1 MDNQQPA
8 HPMRNL
14 FNHLSETADTTP
26 TAANTAHS
34 SASHNILSS
43 RLFYDAVAQS
53 HIAISITDL
62 EANILYANP
71 AFEQITGYIADEI
84 IGKNESLLS
93 DKNTPREM
101 YDELWHSLHQQKT
114 WSGVLLNRHKDGTR
128 YLSEVSIA
136 PMINEQG
143 ETVYYLGM
151 HRNITEMHRLAQQVK
166 NQKAIIESVVDSAP
180 VVIALLDDQR
190 QVVLNNQEY
199 KKLTYELHAGEP
211 AHIFLEVIKNT
222 LGETQWDEG
231 YTARKNF
238 EDQEVRL
245 DFGGRHQPRWFVC
258 SGTWFQ
264 EHEDSAGDFF
274 QPRKRDY
281 LLLVANEITA
291 LKKQQEEVRMN
302 GLRALLAEGELVD
315 RMRGTLEGAIH
326 ELQVPINLITAALSV
341 LERRATDAQDKALY
355 DALKQASN
363 SGHRA
368 LEKLRHCIPMET
380 NEPMVPLN
388 LNELVRDTLSVLTEQ
403 LLSKG
408 IVVDWQPALVLPSV
422 LGQLKRLRNL
432 FKQLLSNAIDS
443 MSENRNKSREL
454 HIITRQVEDMVMI
467 TVEDTGHGI
476 PEHLRFRVFEPFFT
490 TKKRGGTG
498 MGLATVQEIVN
509 SHAGSIAIDPH
520 YTSGCRIIVQFPTA
534 DQRINR

>member
-1 MDNQQPA
+1 MATDNSN
-8 HPMRNL
+8 R
-14 FNHLSETADTTP
+14 
-26 TAANTAHS
+26 
-34 SASHNILSS
+34 NILPS
-43 RLFYDAVAQS
+43 RLFYDAVEQS

-71 AFEQITGYIADEI
+71 AFEQVTGYTMNEM

-93 DKNTPREM
+93 DKNTPRGM
-101 YDELWHSLHQQKT
+101 YDELWQSLHQQKT

-128 YLSEVSIA
+128 YLAEVSIA

-180 VVIALLDDQR
+180 VVIALLDDQQ

-222 LGETQWDEG
+222 LGEAQWEVG
-231 YTARKNF
+231 YAARQNF

-281 LLLVANEITA
+281 LLLVANEITE
-291 LKKQQEEVRMN
+291 LKRQQEEVRMN

-326 ELQVPINLITAALSV
+326 ELQVPI
-341 LERRATDAQDKALY
+341 
-355 DALKQASN
+355 
-363 SGHRA
+363 
-368 LEKLRHCIPMET
+368 
-380 NEPMVPLN
+380 
-388 LNELVRDTLSVLTEQ
+388 
-403 LLSKG
+403 LLC
-408 IVVDWQPALVLPSV
+408 
-422 LGQLKRLRNL
+422 N
-432 FKQLLSNAIDS
+432 
-443 MSENRNKSREL
+443 
-454 HIITRQVEDMVMI
+454 
-467 TVEDTGHGI
+467 
-476 PEHLRFRVFEPFFT
+476 
-490 TKKRGGTG
+490 
-498 MGLATVQEIVN
+498 
-509 SHAGSIAIDPH
+509 
-520 YTSGCRIIVQFPTA
+520 
-534 DQRINR
+534 

>member
-1 MDNQQPA
+1 
-8 HPMRNL
+8 MRNL
-14 FNHLSETADTTP
+14 FNHLSETADTTDV
-26 TAANTAHS
+26 TSAN
-34 SASHNILSS
+34 SADSNTSRNILSS

-62 EANILYANP
+62 NANILYANP
-71 AFEQITGYIADEI
+71 AFEQITGYTADEI
-84 IGKNESLLS
+84 LGKNESLLS
-93 DKNTPREM
+93 DRNTPKEM
-101 YDELWHSLHQQKT
+101 YDELWQSLHQQKT
-114 WSGVLLNRHKDGTR
+114 WSGVLLNRHKDGSR

-143 ETVYYLGM
+143 ETVYFLGM

-180 VVIALLDDQR
+180 VVIALLDDQQ

-222 LGETQWDEG
+222 LGEMQWDTG
-231 YTARKNF
+231 SAQKNF

-264 EHEDSAGDFF
+264 EHEESAGDFF

-355 DALKQASN
+355 DALQQASN

-388 LNELVRDTLSVLTEQ
+388 LNELMRDTLSVLTEQ

-443 MSENRNKSREL
+443 MSENRNKNREL
-454 HIITRQVEDMVMI
+454 HIITRHIEDMVTI

-520 YTSGCRIIVQFPTA
+520 YTHGCRIIVQFPTA